1 MAYTGDLPFGLNSSF
16 PMHTMIARAFLLSAA
31 LLPLAHPIAAQGVEY
46 ADGTTRYR
54 VSTTTRG
61 SQTTPLGSSDFE
73 LGIQQQI
80 TLNLA
85 RQTKD
90 TLLATVTLDS
100 IDVSGAGA
108 MADVS
113 ALRGVQFVSLVSPT
127 GRVYSTKAPT
137 NSNPLVA
144 QLAEGIA
151 RFLPTYRPDLRPGI
165 SWSDT
170 TVGRVSQQGME
181 LDRTI
186 VSNYTVQHDTT
197 IGGVRAHKVARV
209 TSVKAAGSGTPQ
221 GTPVSMESSS
231 TSNGAFFVSEKGV
244 FLGATS
250 NDDVDL
256 KLKILAQGAEISM
269 KQKAQTRVES
279 LP

>member
-1 MAYTGDLPFGLNSSF
+1 
-16 PMHTMIARAFLLSAA
+16 MIARALLLLAA
-31 LLPLAHPIAAQGVEY
+31 LLPLARPIYAQGVEY
-46 ADGTTRYR
+46 AAGTTRYR
-54 VSTTTRG
+54 VSTTTKG

-73 LGIQQQI
+73 VGVEQRI
-80 TLNLA
+80 TLSIA
-85 RQTKD
+85 RQAKD

-108 MADVS
+108 MADLS
-113 ALRGVQFVSLVSPT
+113 ALRGAQFVSLVSPT
-127 GRVYSTKAPT
+127 GRVYSTRSPT
-137 NSNPLVA
+137 NANPLVT

-151 RFLPTYRPDLRPGI
+151 RFLPSYRADLKQGAT
-165 SWSDT
+165 WADT
-170 TVGRVSQQGME
+170 TVGRLSQQGME

-197 IGGVRAHKVARV
+197 IGGVKAYKVGRV

-221 GTPVSMESSS
+221 GTRVSMESSS
-231 TSNGAFFVSEKGV
+231 TSNGAFFLSETGV

-250 NDDVDL
+250 SDDVDL

-269 KQKAQTRVES
+269 KQNAQTRVEP

>member
-1 MAYTGDLPFGLNSSF
+1 
-16 PMHTMIARAFLLSAA
+16 MIARTLLIVAAA
-31 LLPLAHPIAAQGVEY
+31 LPVARAARAQGVEY

-54 VSTTTRG
+54 VSTTTKG

-80 TLNLA
+80 TLSLA
-85 RQTKD
+85 RQARD
-90 TLLATVTLDS
+90 TLVATVTLDS
-100 IDVSGAGA
+100 ITISGAAA

-113 ALRGVQFVSLVSPT
+113 ALRGARFVSLVSPT
-127 GRVYSTKAPT
+127 GKVYSTRAPT
-137 NSNPLVA
+137 NANPLVS

-151 RFLPTYRPDLRPGI
+151 RFLPAYRPDLRLGAT
-165 SWSDT
+165 WADT
-170 TVGRVSQQGME
+170 TVGRVTQQGME
-181 LDRTI
+181 LDRSV
-186 VSNYTVQHDTT
+186 VSNFTVQSDTV
-197 IGGVRAHKVARV
+197 IAGVKAFKVHRL

-231 TSNGAFFVSEKGV
+231 TSDGAFFLSPKGV

-269 KQKAQTRVES
+269 KQNARTRIEP

>member
-1 MAYTGDLPFGLNSSF
+1 
-16 PMHTMIARAFLLSAA
+16 MHPMIARVVLLSTA
-31 LLPLAHPIAAQGVEY
+31 LFTLGCPLAAQGVEY
-46 ADGTTRYR
+46 APGTTRYR

-73 LGIQQQI
+73 LGIEQQI
-80 TLNLA
+80 TLELA
-85 RQTKD
+85 RQAKD

-100 IDVSGAGA
+100 IAVSGAGA

-113 ALRGVQFVSLVSPT
+113 ALRGAKFVSLVSPT
-127 GRVYSTKAPT
+127 GRVYSTKSPT
-137 NSNPLVA
+137 NANPLVA

-151 RFLPTYRPDLRPGI
+151 RFLPTYRPDLTPGAT
-165 SWSDT
+165 WSDT
-170 TVGRVSQQGME
+170 TIGRMSQQGME

-186 VSNYTVQHDTT
+186 VSNYTVEHDTT
-197 IGGVRAHKVARV
+197 IGGMKVHKVARV

-231 TSNGAFFVSEKGV
+231 TSNGAFFLSETGV
-244 FLGATS
+244 FLGASS

-269 KQKAQTRVES
+269 KQNAKTKIEPIQ
-279 LP
+279 